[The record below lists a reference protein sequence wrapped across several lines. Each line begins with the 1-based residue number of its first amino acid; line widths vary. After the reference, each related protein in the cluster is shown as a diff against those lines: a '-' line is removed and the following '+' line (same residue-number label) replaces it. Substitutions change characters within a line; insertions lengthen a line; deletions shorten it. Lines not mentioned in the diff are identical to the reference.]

1 MIHDKNR
8 QSRFADCMIYG
19 SDFPRDVLAQAH
31 YGGHC
36 QTLADRENGCQW
48 ECDCAV
54 YTSQAERAH
63 CDRSAAC
70 HQDADAIFERISFR
84 RGGVDR

>member
-31 YGGHC
+31 YGGHT
-36 QTLADRENGCQW
+36 QTLINRDNSQRWQ
-48 ECDCAV
+48 CDCEA
-54 YTSQAERAH
+54 YTS
-63 CDRSAAC
+63 
-70 HQDADAIFERISFR
+70 
-84 RGGVDR
+84 